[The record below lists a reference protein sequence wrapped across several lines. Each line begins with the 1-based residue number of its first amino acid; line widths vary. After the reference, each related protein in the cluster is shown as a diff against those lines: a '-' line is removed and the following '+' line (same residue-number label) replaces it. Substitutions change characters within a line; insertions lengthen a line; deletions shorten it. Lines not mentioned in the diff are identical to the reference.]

1 MNTTTN
7 LEKFNGTKPLLE
19 YPPDN
24 YPRKLYINYI
34 EADFN
39 MWTMHFQA
47 IEKSE
52 KIIYGLKGQPKDFI
66 KYDFLQD
73 LGGGEPGIICVHKR
87 MLDTMLQMCPNDF
100 EHFNMTIKNLTNKQP
115 AFENKD
121 FYLINA
127 LHTIDALDEKKTEIE
142 YWQNGRHLTH
152 SIRGRWF
159 FKENP
164 WDGHMIA
171 RDRLSGRVVWHP
183 KLAGEFRNSK
193 GIEFLTDEEKPL

>member
-1 MNTTTN
+1 
-7 LEKFNGTKPLLE
+7 
-19 YPPDN
+19 
-24 YPRKLYINYI
+24 
-34 EADFN
+34 
-39 MWTMHFQA
+39 
-47 IEKSE
+47 
-52 KIIYGLKGQPKDFI
+52 
-66 KYDFLQD
+66 
-73 LGGGEPGIICVHKR
+73 